1 VVDDGSTD
9 STPDTMNKYR
19 TRAPF
24 AFRYLRQS
32 NSGPARARN
41 QAIRELDSRAC
52 LLLGDDILASPNL
65 VLQHCEHHRLRCEM
79 EAVAVGLTRWS
90 EHGQTVTPFMMWL
103 DRYGAQFAY
112 GDLLGGLPPSWKH
125 FYTSN
130 LSLKTDQ
137 LRLHPFD
144 ERFRKAA
151 MEDIELGYRLAMK
164 NRLTMSF
171 LPDAVAEHL
180 HPTTFRQACRRM
192 VGLGA
197 SAYLLGQI
205 WPEHQLRPVSRSRL
219 KLRSFLQQSWLL
231 PRLTDIADLWTQIRV
246 PNPLMERVLSLHS
259 TLGYRQAAQQDGL

>member
-1 VVDDGSTD
+1 
-9 STPDTMNKYR
+9 
-19 TRAPF
+19 
-24 AFRYLRQS
+24 
-32 NSGPARARN
+32 
-41 QAIRELDSRAC
+41 
-52 LLLGDDILASPNL
+52 
-65 VLQHCEHHRLRCEM
+65 M

-90 EHGQTVTPFMMWL
+90 EHGQTITPFMRWL
-103 DRYGAQFAY
+103 DRDGAQFAY
-112 GDLLGGLPPSWKH
+112 GDLLGGLPPSWEH

-130 LSLKTDQ
+130 LSLKTEQ

-164 NRLTMSF
+164 DRLTMSF
-171 LPDAVAEHL
+171 LPDAIAEHL
-180 HPTTFRQACRRM
+180 HPTSFRQACRRM

-205 WPEHQLRPVSRSRL
+205 WPEHRIKTVSPSRL

-231 PRLTDIADLWTQIRV
+231 ARLTDVADLWTQVRV

-259 TLGYRQAAQQDGL
+259 TLGYREAARRDGL